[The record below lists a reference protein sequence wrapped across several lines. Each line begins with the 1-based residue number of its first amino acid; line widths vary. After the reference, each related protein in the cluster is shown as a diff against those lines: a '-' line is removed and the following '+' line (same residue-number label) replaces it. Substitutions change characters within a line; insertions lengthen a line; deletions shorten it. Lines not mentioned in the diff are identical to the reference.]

1 MATISARFNP
11 NPAPPNL
18 SPFDLTNDSG
28 GPPNLITVAEGS
40 EVSISI
46 SLADEGASFP
56 GSESI
61 IWGLQPDS
69 PVIPTPSGDNKT
81 LTFTVPAPAHPL
93 LPWVFRLIVNVEDIG
108 GVPDQNLQ
116 GVRSQNFYVA
126 TPMAE
131 ATLEI
136 DYDPADGI
144 ISLGGDGAD
153 LASTLVMVN
162 TQLFGSD
169 SPVTL
174 NISDPAIAQ
183 FQPPAIYWGGQAEPP
198 AWISGYTPPTSLT
211 SSLSFTVDPSG
222 VGQGVG
228 IQFLLVTA
236 AGLTILSPDP
246 ILINATIG
254 DG

>member
-1 MATISARFNP
+1 MTISARFNP

-18 SPFDLTNDSG
+18 NPFDLSNGSDGLPIS
-28 GPPNLITVAEGS
+28 NLITAVEGS

-46 SLADEGASFP
+46 SLADAGASFP
-56 GSESI
+56 DSGSI
-61 IWGLQPDS
+61 IWGLGPDS
-69 PVIPTPSGDNKT
+69 PPNPLGGGNT

-93 LPWVFRLIVNVEDIG
+93 RPWVFRFVVNLENIG
-108 GVPDQNLQ
+108 GVPGQNLQ
-116 GVRSQNFYVA
+116 GVTSQSFYVA

-131 ATLEI
+131 ATLEV
-136 DYDPADGI
+136 DYDPADGS

-162 TQLFGSD
+162 TQIFGSD

-174 NISDPAIAQ
+174 NISDPTTVQ
-183 FQPPAIYWGGQAEPP
+183 FQPPGIYWNKQAEPP
-198 AWISGYTPPTSLT
+198 AWIRGYTPPTSPA
-211 SSLSFTVDPSG
+211 SSLSFTIDPSG
-222 VGQGVG
+222 AGLGVG

-246 ILINATIG
+246 VLINATIG